1 MKNRGK
7 QSVKK
12 GIWYF
17 GGKKEKKKKKKQR
30 GKGFPIDLLAS
41 AAAPFLGE
49 IAKPIFK
56 TIFSRGRRKR

>member
-17 GGKKEKKKKKKQR
+17 GGKKEKKKQKKQR